1 MLIEDNT
8 LSNKDY
14 EKISKFIHTE
24 CGIKMPPAKKT
35 MLEARLR
42 KRMRDLNI
50 NSYSE
55 YCDFVFNSKGAGN
68 EIINMIDV
76 ITTNKTDFFREPKQ
90 FEFLYE
96 NALPELI
103 DIYGAGTKR
112 KLKIWSAGCSTGE
125 EPYTIGM
132 VTKEF
137 ARNVT
142 YPVFT
147 ISITASDISTQVLE
161 KAALAVYQL
170 QDIEPVPIDL
180 KKKYLLK
187 SKDKDKSLVR
197 IIPEIRNLVMFKRI
211 NFMEEEYDIKDQQ
224 DIIFCR
230 NVLIYFD
237 KTIQEK
243 IISKLCNL
251 LIPDGYLFIGHSES
265 LFAMNLPLVQVA
277 SSIYRK
283 IK

>member
-1 MLIEDNT
+1 MSIENST
-8 LSNKDY
+8 LSIKDF
-14 EKISKFIHTE
+14 EKISKFIHNE
-24 CGIKMPPAKKT
+24 CGINMPPAKKT

-50 NSYSE
+50 ISYSE
-55 YCDFVFNSKGAGN
+55 YCDFVFNSKEAGS

-90 FEFLYE
+90 FEYLYE

-103 DIYGAGTKR
+103 DIYGAGTRR

-137 ARNVT
+137 SRN
-142 YPVFT
+142 YPVFS

-161 KAALAVYQL
+161 KAALAIYHQ
-170 QDIEPVPIDL
+170 QDVEPVPIDL
-180 KKKYLLK
+180 KKRYLLK
-187 SKDKDKSLVR
+187 SKDKNKNLVR
-197 IIPEIRNLVMFKRI
+197 IIPEIRNLVTFKRI
-211 NFMEEEYDIKDQQ
+211 NFMEEEYDIKEQQ

-237 KTIQEK
+237 KMTQEK

-265 LFAMNLPLVQVA
+265 LFAMNLPLVQIA

-283 IK
+283 TR